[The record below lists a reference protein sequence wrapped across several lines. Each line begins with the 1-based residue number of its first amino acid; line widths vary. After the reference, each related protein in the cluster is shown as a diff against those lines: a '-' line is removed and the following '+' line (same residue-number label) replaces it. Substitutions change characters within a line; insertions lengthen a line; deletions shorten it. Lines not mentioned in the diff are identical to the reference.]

1 MLCFLKGQFTFYII
15 ECIIHCWC
23 LFYGLLNGLVIQFR
37 RYLIWHQA
45 ANGLGC
51 ALLKIVIVGA
61 GEVGYNVSRDL
72 SAEGHDITIVELDE
86 TRAGKVE
93 SELDVRVVR
102 GNGSRPHVLEKAGIC
117 EGCNVDVLV
126 ASTEKDE
133 VNIMACWIAKRAG
146 VPRVISRARGM
157 EFTDSPTWARELGID
172 VMSSPERS
180 VARQIEELLQVR
192 SAIHTSELF
201 EGQAGIYAFRV
212 GKGSPL
218 VDVPLKKAREKY
230 PDLKSIFVYVE
241 REKKG
246 FIPNGETVLR
256 EEDVVFLVSLR
267 EHIWQLEGLFQRSRS
282 RSLKRVIIVGGGKIG
297 SRLAMLLE
305 KRFKN
310 LVVKLIDRDKE
321 KCERLA
327 SELERTIV
335 LCSDGTDEDLLRY
348 EGIEDCDGFV
358 TTTTSDEANI
368 LMGVIA
374 KAMGARKSI
383 AVVRRKIYNSLSDY
397 LAVDA
402 LVNPNEALASVIMK
416 HIRYP
421 YRTGALSVIDK
432 IGADTLEVEIPAD
445 SPVLGKKV
453 RNIGFPK
460 GVILALVARGND
472 VFVPFGNTVLH
483 EGDRV
488 LLFASSRIL
497 PKAVEILGV

>member
-1 MLCFLKGQFTFYII
+1 
-15 ECIIHCWC
+15 
-23 LFYGLLNGLVIQFR
+23 
-37 RYLIWHQA
+37 
-45 ANGLGC
+45 
-51 ALLKIVIVGA
+51 LKIVIVGA

-72 SAEGHDITIVELDE
+72 SEEGHDITLVELDE
-86 TRAGKVE
+86 TRAEKVNN
-93 SELDVRVVR
+93 ELDVRVVK
-102 GNGSRPHVLEKAGIC
+102 GNGSRPPVLEKAGIFK
-117 EGCNVDVLV
+117 GCSVDILV

-192 SAIHTSELF
+192 SAIHTFELF
-201 EGQAGIYAFRV
+201 EGQAGLYAFKV
-212 GKGSPL
+212 GEGSPL
-218 VDVPLKKAREKY
+218 VDLPLKKARVKY
-230 PDLKSIFVYVE
+230 PDLKSIFVFVE
-241 REKKG
+241 RDKKG
-246 FIPNGETVLR
+246 FIPNGDTILR
-256 EEDVVFLVSLR
+256 EGDLVYIVSLR

-282 RSLKRVIIVGGGKIG
+282 RSLKRVFIVGGGKIG

-305 KRFKN
+305 KRFRN
-310 LVVKLIDRDKE
+310 LAIKLIDRDRE
-321 KCERLA
+321 KCEKLA

-374 KAMGARKSI
+374 KAMGARKSV
-383 AVVRRKIYNSLSDY
+383 AVVRRKIYNNLSEY

-416 HIRYP
+416 HILYP

-432 IGADTLEVEIPAD
+432 IGAETLEVEIPSN
-445 SPVLGKKV
+445 SPVLGKKIK
-453 RNIGFPK
+453 NIGLPK
-460 GVILALVARGND
+460 GVLLALIARGDD
-472 VFVPFGNTVLH
+472 VIVPFGNSILR
-483 EGDRV
+483 ENDRV
-488 LLFASSRIL
+488 LLFACSRLL
-497 PKAVEILGV
+497 PRAVEMLKV